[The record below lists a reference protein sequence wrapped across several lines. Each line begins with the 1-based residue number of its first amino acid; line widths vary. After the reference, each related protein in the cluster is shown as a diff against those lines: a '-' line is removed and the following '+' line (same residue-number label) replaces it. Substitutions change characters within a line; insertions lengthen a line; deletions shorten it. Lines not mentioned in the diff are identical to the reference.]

1 MPKFEI
7 TWLEDKSDE
16 GLLEEIRRVA
26 SLFPGRRLTR
36 QTFSL
41 HAKIKSGAVERRF
54 GSWSEATRRAGLDDA
69 MPIYGEAAI
78 CDDLRRVA
86 MLSEDESLTQDV
98 YSEKGRYSVSHITRR
113 FGGWREALEKAGIG
127 ERYVGPPVTPRMRR
141 SPNRGLTEE
150 EILDRIRA
158 VSTRLH
164 KPILSG
170 QDIVANSDLTYS
182 QLNRRFGSVTVALK
196 RAGIE
201 QDRHGRRHTEDEV
214 FENLLAVWTHY
225 GRPPTWSEMDRP
237 PSTVGSG
244 SYIHRWGRWRTA
256 LRVFVERA
264 NSEPRTLPMSLLDR
278 HFPKQGLASRR

>member
-150 EILDRIRA
+150 
-158 VSTRLH
+158 
-164 KPILSG
+164 
-170 QDIVANSDLTYS
+170 
-182 QLNRRFGSVTVALK
+182 
-196 RAGIE
+196 
-201 QDRHGRRHTEDEV
+201 
-214 FENLLAVWTHY
+214 
-225 GRPPTWSEMDRP
+225 
-237 PSTVGSG
+237 
-244 SYIHRWGRWRTA
+244 
-256 LRVFVERA
+256 
-264 NSEPRTLPMSLLDR
+264 
-278 HFPKQGLASRR
+278 